1 MKTEILKSSDTNF
14 SELDKWKLNWP
25 KDYSFSSPVSPLRRH
40 HPQASPA
47 NAQRKKCPMIK
58 WVQKIFIDK
67 PKFLKGENSTL
78 AWSII
83 IFCKDAIEV
92 FYKMS
97 LNWCHYFVMTDLRFW
112 WILPLNLI
120 VKIVYRV
127 NKKNYK
133 TASDMFHY
141 WREQNI
147 LKKPIHLT
155 Y

>member
-1 MKTEILKSSDTNF
+1 MTQILVNLINENWIGPRIILFPHLYLCSVATTP
-14 SELDKWKLNWP
+14 KL
-25 KDYSFSSPVSPLRRH
+25 
-40 HPQASPA
+40 
-47 NAQRKKCPMIK
+47 AQQMRKGKKCPMIK